1 MSVNELVFR
10 AMIRRALVAA
20 EVSRRAGEGEE
31 EEAGGDNGGRET
43 DWEAGRKSGRG
54 GGMSH
59 ARVFIAGLIPCKVID
74 NNESERDDGGERVRG
89 EGGLEGDAA
98 LGGSACEDEQCDT

>member
-20 EVSRRAGEGEE
+20 EVSRRAGERGD

-74 NNESERDDGGERVRG
+74 NNESARDDGGEKAKG
-89 EGGLEGDAA
+89 EGALGSDAA
-98 LGGSACEDEQCDT
+98 LGGSACEEEQCDV